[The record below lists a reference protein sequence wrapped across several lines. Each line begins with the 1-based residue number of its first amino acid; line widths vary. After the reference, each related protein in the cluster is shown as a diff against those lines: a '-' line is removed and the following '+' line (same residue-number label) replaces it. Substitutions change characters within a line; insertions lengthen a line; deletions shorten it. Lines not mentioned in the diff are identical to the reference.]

1 MKKIL
6 KRVFAGTLLMATVT
20 VSGLVTIIF
29 FPEPLFA
36 NKLEHGQFTVY
47 TNERTDEHIEVIL
60 NNALEFVKKSE
71 LYDPSYRWDVF
82 FSYNS
87 VYNQIDDKILGHGPS
102 ARAVDNNIVV
112 KVGVDQGRNL
122 FFPTFYRACE
132 GNLTYL
138 IAHEMMHCLQE
149 HKYGK
154 VKFNPFSPPEMW
166 KLEGYPEYIARHE
179 RRQDV
184 NYNLVAEIERYMK
197 LESELTDIW
206 IAVEETGCKV
216 PKYYYKSRLMTEY
229 LIDIK
234 HLSYDEILGDT
245 TSEDEIYAEMLHWKD
260 DITRN

>member
-6 KRVFAGTLLMATVT
+6 KKIFAGTLLMTIVT

-36 NKLEHGQFTVY
+36 DKLEHGQFTVY
-47 TNERTDEHIEVIL
+47 TNEQTDEHIGVIL
-60 NNALEFVKKSE
+60 DNALAFVKKSE
-71 LYDPSYRWDVF
+71 LYDPAYRWDVF

-112 KVGVDQGRNL
+112 KVGVDLKRNL
-122 FFPTFYRACE
+122 FFPTFYHACE

-166 KLEGYPEYIARHE
+166 KLEGYPEYIARQP

-184 NYNLVAEIERYMK
+184 NYNLVAEIERYVK
-197 LESELTDIW
+197 LERELRDIW
-206 IAVEETGCKV
+206 IAVEETGCKA
-216 PKYYYKSRLMTEY
+216 PKYYYKSRLMIEY
-229 LIDIK
+229 LIDVK
-234 HLSYDEILGDT
+234 HQSYDQILNET
-245 TSEDEIYAEMLHWKD
+245 TSEEEIYAEMLHWKD
-260 DITRN
+260 EVSQN

>member
-1 MKKIL
+1 M
-6 KRVFAGTLLMATVT
+6 
-20 VSGLVTIIF
+20 
-29 FPEPLFA
+29 
-36 NKLEHGQFTVY
+36 
-47 TNERTDEHIEVIL
+47 
-60 NNALEFVKKSE
+60 EFVKKSE
-71 LYDPSYRWDVF
+71 LYDPAYRWDVF

-122 FFPTFYRACE
+122 FFPTFYQACE

-184 NYNLVAEIERYMK
+184 NYNLVADIERYMK

-234 HLSYDEILGDT
+234 HLSYDEILSDT
-245 TSEDEIYAEMLHWKD
+245 TSEDKIYAEMLHWKD
-260 DITRN
+260 DIRRN